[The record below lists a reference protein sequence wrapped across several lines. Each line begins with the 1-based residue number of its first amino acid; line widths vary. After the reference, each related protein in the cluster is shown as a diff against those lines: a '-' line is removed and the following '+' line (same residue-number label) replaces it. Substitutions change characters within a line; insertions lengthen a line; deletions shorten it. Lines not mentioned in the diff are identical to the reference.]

1 MPSAVRAEGRPHP
14 TPHIRHP
21 AATPRILFLDHAAVL
36 GGAELSLLDV
46 ARAERANGG
55 RVLLMED
62 GPFRDRLASEG
73 VDVRVLGGGERMRAV
88 KKSSSLPSPRAALGA
103 LSVARRVAAEAREFD
118 LIYANS
124 QKSFVVAAVAGR
136 IARRPVLWH
145 LRDILDRAHFSGANV
160 RLVVALANRASARVV
175 ANSRATADA
184 FVAAGGLANRVRVVH
199 NGIEPA
205 PFLGACNDGSL
216 RAELKI
222 PAAAPLLGVFG
233 RLSPWKGQHV
243 LLEALPQLPTSHA
256 VFVGAPLFGEDAYA
270 ARLRADAESLGVADR
285 VHFLGFR
292 SDVPRLTRAVDV
304 VVHTSTAPEPFGRVL
319 VEGMLAGRPV
329 IATAAG
335 GALEIVR
342 DGETGLLVPPGDA
355 DALADAVASLL
366 ANPGAMA
373 RMGGAGRERAL
384 AHFSLDATLRGVA
397 EQVAEAV
404 ER

>member
-1 MPSAVRAEGRPHP
+1 MSTALLREPP
-14 TPHIRHP
+14 TPDPRP
-21 AATPRILFLDHAAVL
+21 ATPRILFLDHAAVL

-46 ARAERANGG
+46 ARAERGNGG

-62 GPFRDRLASEG
+62 GPFRDRLAADG
-73 VDVRVLGGGERMRAV
+73 VDVRVLGGGERLRAV
-88 KKSSSLPSPRAALGA
+88 KKSSALPSPRAAFGA
-103 LSVARRVAAEAREFD
+103 LGVARRVAAEARAFD

-136 IARRPVLWH
+136 LARRPVLWH
-145 LRDILDRAHFSGANV
+145 LRDILDREHFSGANV
-160 RLVVALANRASARVV
+160 RLVVALANRAASRVV

-184 FVAAGGLANRVRVVH
+184 FVAAGGLADRVRVVH
-199 NGIEPA
+199 NGIDPA
-205 PFLGACNDGSL
+205 PFLSAADDGAV
-216 RAELKI
+216 RAELGI
-222 PAAAPLLGVFG
+222 PYPAPLLGVFG

-243 LLEALPQLPTSHA
+243 MIEALTRLPTTHV

-270 ARLRADAESLGVADR
+270 ERLAADAKARGVADR

-292 SDVPRLTRAVDV
+292 ADVPRLTRAVDV

-319 VEGMLAGRPV
+319 VEGMLAARPV

-335 GALEIVR
+335 GATEIVR

-366 ANPGAMA
+366 ATPGAMA
-373 RMGGAGRERAL
+373 RMGEAGRARAL

-397 EQVAEAV
+397 VQVAEAV
-404 ER
+404 TR